1 MCVCVLGSL
10 KRVMMGAADNGI
22 PLPLRVS
29 PGGRA
34 HTAGHNPPPPLADLC
49 RHLLFLP
56 PRPLASTVNDK
67 LELQECLEH
76 GRIAK
81 VSPGARALF
90 RLGVGRRPERAGRAQ
105 ALSRP
110 VSAAGAGNTVEV
122 ALGSCTHWARGEG
135 PGESL
140 EGKESQIRNPS
151 RSSVCPG

>member
-10 KRVMMGAADNGI
+10 KGVMMGAADSGT

-29 PGGRA
+29 PAGRA
-34 HTAGHNPPPPLADLC
+34 HTAGHSPPPPAPDLC

-81 VSPGARALF
+81 VSPGARALS
-90 RLGVGRRPERAGRAQ
+90 RLGGREKAREGRPSPSTLQ
-105 ALSRP
+105 ACVRS
-110 VSAAGAGNTVEV
+110 G
-122 ALGSCTHWARGEG
+122 CGEH
-135 PGESL
+135 S
-140 EGKESQIRNPS
+140 
-151 RSSVCPG
+151 